1 MDTFIRPCR
10 SRSPGAATFG
20 PRRGP
25 RRPKPAARWNR
36 YRCLLPLALL
46 TAVLSTGCVRRT
58 ITITTDPPH
67 ALVFLNDQEVGRST
81 VTTDFLWYGDY
92 DVIIRK
98 EGYQTLKT
106 HWDIKPPW
114 YQVLPIDFFA
124 EVLWPGQIH
133 DQHERHFALE
143 PQVQPTKDEL
153 VNRALEMRTRA
164 FDPRN

>member
-1 MDTFIRPCR
+1 MDTSTRPCR
-10 SRSPGAATFG
+10 SRFPRAATFRPRGG
-20 PRRGP
+20 PRRL
-25 RRPKPAARWNR
+25 KPAARWSR

-46 TAVLSTGCVRRT
+46 TVALSTGCVRRT

-98 EGYQTLKT
+98 EGYTTLKT

-164 FDPRN
+164 FDPRK